1 MKRLFVIL
9 AVLVAS
15 AVGTTYAEV
24 VRDGNNFKVEVS
36 TKEKDTKTTYTW
48 ETKDGTKYP
57 IFITKKGACYIK
69 RISKKGKE
77 YKYYLPKEI
86 QTQIKNELNKK

>member
-36 TKEKDTKTTYTW
+36 TKEKDTQTTYTW

-69 RISKKGKE
+69 RTSKKGKV

-86 QTQIKNELNKK
+86 QNQIKNELNKK